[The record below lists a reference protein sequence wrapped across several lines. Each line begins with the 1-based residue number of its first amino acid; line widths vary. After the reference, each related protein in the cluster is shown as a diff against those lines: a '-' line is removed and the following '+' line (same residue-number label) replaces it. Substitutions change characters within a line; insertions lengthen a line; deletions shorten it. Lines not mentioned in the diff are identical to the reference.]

1 MRHAFIIFLLSA
13 ALLAFASLSPGFAQ
27 TNCPEGKTA
36 SGACVKPGLAK
47 LMRWQAILMTQS
59 KLSYTAPLSMPGD
72 KQVILPSRPI
82 FEADVVSQPV
92 GRRR

>member
-1 MRHAFIIFLLSA
+1 MRHAFLTFLLSMA
-13 ALLAFASLSPGFAQ
+13 ILLVANVSPSFADA
-27 TNCPEGKTA
+27 NCSEGKTA

-59 KLSYTAPLSMPGD
+59 KLSYTAPLTMPGD
-72 KQVILPSRPI
+72 KQVILPQRPI
-82 FEADVVSQPV
+82 FEANVVSQPV